1 MSTILYA
8 RVKQKKATEAVW
20 LVNPLILLDGEVAYV
35 VDPTDPAVVTNYKI
49 GVGDKTF
56 AELPYVI
63 HYSVDATY
71 QAVKRFI
78 GVNTNQ
84 TITGIFSSG
93 TALRNI
99 YFLNTAALSLTIRV
113 GTTAGGAELGEFAF
127 STTSRVLDINYL
139 FESSKTVYITGI
151 TGLCT
156 FFVEYV
162 PFSSSPAIPPS
173 GGTVVFKYP
182 KGHFGYF
189 YNLYDGHL
197 EENFNTSTGAGVSGT
212 SFENCALTGTN
223 DLVDYTNAYIAGIS
237 PGGTPQA
244 LTGNTANTVLLT
256 VAQLP
261 AHNHNTER
269 PRTDIVGVRYEANH
283 MKAGSDRGLYT
294 GDTITSTNTGG
305 GQTVDI
311 RPRTIKM
318 YSFVAISD

>member
-20 LVNPLILLDGEVAYV
+20 VANPLILLDGEVAYV
-35 VDPTDPAVVTNYKI
+35 VDPVDPAVVTNYKI

-63 HYSVDATY
+63 HYAVDATY

-78 GVNTNQ
+78 GVSSNQ
-84 TITGIFSSG
+84 LITGLFTNG

-113 GTTAGGAELGEFAF
+113 GTTPGGAELGEFIFAT
-127 STTSRVLDINYL
+127 SSRVLDINYL
-139 FESSKTVYITGI
+139 FESTQTVYISGI

-162 PFSSSPAIPPS
+162 PFSATPATPPA
-173 GGTVVFKYP
+173 GPTAVFRYP

-189 YNLYDGHL
+189 YNMYEGHL
-197 EENFNTSTGAGVSGT
+197 EENFDTSTGAGLAGT
-212 SFENCALTGTN
+212 GFENCALTGTN
-223 DLVDYTNAYIAGIS
+223 DLVDYAAAYVVGIEA
-237 PGGTPQA
+237 GGTPQA
-244 LTGNTANTVLLT
+244 LTGNTNNTAALITAN
-256 VAQLP
+256 LP
-261 AHNHNTER
+261 PITLAEGLDSKGGSAGVYVKSNLNPGPKGTMNT
-269 PRTDIVGVRYEANH
+269 PLG
-283 MKAGSDRGLYT
+283 G
-294 GDTITSTNTGG
+294 TSTPFNI
-305 GQTVDI
+305 Q
-311 RPRTIKM
+311 PRSIKM